1 MEKKVR
7 VLEILTLVFFGLS
20 MFYIFRYYGSDEN
33 AKLKTKDSK
42 ELTAL
47 EVIHQRKSVRKY
59 VENKPVSDSLLNI
72 VVRAGM
78 AAPSARNV
86 QPWEF
91 IVITDRNVL
100 DSLSSQLPYGK
111 MLTTAPAAI
120 VVCGNIGV
128 YDSEAASKYWEQDC
142 TAATENI
149 LLAIEAIGL
158 GGVWIGT
165 YPDPD
170 RSLWVSSVLELP
182 SNVLP
187 LSVISLGY
195 PTGIEKPKDKYK
207 PEKIHYNRY

>member
-7 VLEILTLVFFGLS
+7 ILELLTLVFFGLS
-20 MFYIFRYYGSDEN
+20 MFYIFRYYGSDESG
-33 AKLKTKDSK
+33 KSEPKGSK

-59 VENKPVSDSLLNI
+59 IDNKPVPDSLLDI
-72 VVRAGM
+72 IVRAGM
-78 AAPSARNV
+78 AAPSARNI

-91 IVITDRNVL
+91 IVITDREVL
-100 DSLSSQLPYGK
+100 DSLSLQLPYGK

-120 VVCGNIGV
+120 VVCGNTGI

-142 TAATENI
+142 TAATENV
-149 LLAIEAIGL
+149 LLAIEALGL

-165 YPDPD
+165 YPDSE

-182 SNVLP
+182 SDVLP